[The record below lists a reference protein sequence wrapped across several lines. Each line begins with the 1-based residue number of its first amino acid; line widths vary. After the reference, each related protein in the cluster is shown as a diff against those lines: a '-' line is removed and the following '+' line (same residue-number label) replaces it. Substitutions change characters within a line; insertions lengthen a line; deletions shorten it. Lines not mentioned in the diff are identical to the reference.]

1 MLPSLVPPFIS
12 SARRSLDS
20 LTEEEILALAIGA
33 EEEDSRI
40 YQAYAANLRDR
51 YPASAKVFEDMAE
64 VEITHNN
71 MLIEMFRARF
81 SERIPLIRRELVR
94 GFYTRKPDW
103 PVHNLPLQTIR
114 QPAEEIAQEASRS
127 YQQSAM
133 RV

>member
-64 VEITHNN
+64 VEITHKN
-71 MLIEMFRARF
+71 MLIEMRSEERRVGKECVSTVRARW
-81 SERIPLIRRELVR
+81 P
-94 GFYTRKPDW
+94 RK
-103 PVHNLPLQTIR
+103 H
-114 QPAEEIAQEASRS
+114 
-127 YQQSAM
+127 
-133 RV
+133 

>member
-64 VEITHNN
+64 VEITHKN

-81 SERIPLIRRELVR
+81 SERIPLIRREHVR
-94 GFYTRKPDW
+94 GFYARKPDW
-103 PVHNLPLQTIR
+103 LGRNLQLEKIR
-114 QPAEEIAQEASRS
+114 PQEEEVAQQDFRL
-127 YQQSAM
+127 
-133 RV
+133 